1 MELVVEGGRL
11 LEVALEDRWMEVAVE
26 DRWLDAGCGLMVV
39 VEPLEEIIRFHNITH
54 PTSP

>member
-1 MELVVEGGRL
+1 MELVVEGGGL
-11 LEVALEDRWMEVAVE
+11 LEVALEDKWMEVAVE
-26 DRWLDAGCGLMVV
+26 DRWLGAGCGLMVV